1 MDVTVAI
8 SFILAIPVMFLIYT
22 ITHIRKERI
31 KRERNFIY
39 CKSDIMEN
47 ETLRDYLISDEY
59 KFFILN
65 LTIVISIIILITFVI
80 GIIAFYMSIIA
91 LSNVSG
97 ASSPTYISPSILLVC
112 ILIVPILSY
121 TLFSVRSITE
131 TDEMKKYKDTRDDL
145 VATLE
150 TIIPQSSIKS
160 FKDFDSGFLKP
171 FIERAKKRIN
181 DIDNDYFIDK
191 IFNKDKIRE
200 FTGLLRPSLNYF
212 ITEDN
217 KIVQDYDTD
226 FIYKLIKT
234 KNKKQLPELKEEI
247 KYHDLSTIEF
257 CAWIILILL
266 FYITFNKIYLMA
278 DDIAVQSTVV
288 CIISII
294 CIMVMYYILIAK
306 NRL

>member
-1 MDVTVAI
+1 MDLTVGI
-8 SFILAIPVMFLIYT
+8 SFILAVPVMFLIYI
-22 ITHIRKERI
+22 ITRIRKERT

-47 ETLRDYLISDEY
+47 ETLRDYIISDEY
-59 KFFILN
+59 KFFILT
-65 LTIVISIIILITFVI
+65 LTVVISIIILLTIVI
-80 GIIAFYMSIIA
+80 GLIALYMSILLFSNDK
-91 LSNVSG
+91 LS
-97 ASSPTYISPSILLVC
+97 YISPSIIILCILLVP
-112 ILIVPILSY
+112 VLSY
-121 TLFSVRSITE
+121 ALISVRAISE
-131 TDEMKKYKDTRDDL
+131 TDEMNKYKEIREDL

-150 TIIPQSSIKS
+150 TIMPQSSIKS
-160 FKDFDSGFLKP
+160 FKEFDSGFLKP

-191 IFNKDKIRE
+191 IFNKTKIRE

-234 KNKKQLPELKEEI
+234 ENKKALPELKEEI

-257 CAWIILILL
+257 CAWIMLILL
-266 FYITFNKIYLMA
+266 FYISFDKVYLMA
-278 DDIAVQSTVV
+278 DDIAVQTTVV

-294 CIMVMYYILIAK
+294 CIMFMYYILIAK

>member
-1 MDVTVAI
+1 MDTTVAI
-8 SFILAIPVMFLIYT
+8 SFILAVPVMFLIYT
-22 ITHIRKERI
+22 ITRIRKERT

-65 LTIVISIIILITFVI
+65 LTVVISIIILMTIVI
-80 GIIAFYMSIIA
+80 GLIALYMSIIA
-91 LSNVSG
+91 LSNTDLEMS
-97 ASSPTYISPSILLVC
+97 YISPSILMVC
-112 ILIVPILSY
+112 ILLVPILSY
-121 TLFSVRSITE
+121 ALFRVRAITE
-131 TDEMKKYKDTRDDL
+131 TDEMKKYKKIREDL

-150 TIIPQSSIKS
+150 TLIPQSSIKS

-181 DIDNDYFIDK
+181 DIDNDYFIDE
-191 IFNKDKIRE
+191 IFNKTKIRE

-217 KIVQDYDTD
+217 TIVQDYDTD

-234 KNKKQLPELKEEI
+234 ENKKQLPELKEEI

-257 CAWIILILL
+257 CAWIMLILL
-266 FYITFNKIYLMA
+266 FYITFDKLYLMA
-278 DDIAVQSTVV
+278 DDIAVQTTVV

>member
-1 MDVTVAI
+1 MDLTSVI
-8 SFILAIPVMFLIYT
+8 SFILAVPVMFLIYI
-22 ITHIRKERI
+22 ITCIRKERT
-31 KRERNFIY
+31 KRERNFMY

-47 ETLRDYLISDEY
+47 ETLRDYIISDEY
-59 KFFILN
+59 KKLILT
-65 LTIVISIIILITFVI
+65 LTIVVSIIIILTFISGLV
-80 GIIAFYMSIIA
+80 AFYTSLVA
-91 LSNVSG
+91 LTNDSVLM
-97 ASSPTYISPSILLVC
+97 TYISPSILILC

-121 TLFSVRSITE
+121 ALIRVRSITE
-131 TDEMKKYKDTRDDL
+131 TDEMKKYKETRYDL

-150 TIIPQSSIKS
+150 YIMPQSSIKS

-191 IFNKDKIRE
+191 IFNKTKIRE

-212 ITEDN
+212 ITDDN
-217 KIVQDYDTD
+217 KIVQDYDTY
-226 FIYKLIKT
+226 FIYKLIET
-234 KNKKQLPELKEEI
+234 KNKKTLPELKEEI

-266 FYITFNKIYLMA
+266 FYISFDKLYLMA
-278 DDIAVQSTVV
+278 DDIAVQTTVI

-294 CIMVMYYILIAK
+294 CTMFMYYILIAK